1 MTHSKLG
8 HRQGGAI
15 LIVTLL
21 FLVILTMLGVT
32 AMTGTTMEERMA
44 GNTRDAQLALQ
55 AAEAALR
62 DARRDI
68 NNYTVKVG
76 ATFGRGVPLAENDFY
91 SMDSPGT
98 CNPVKPGVCQPADN
112 PDGTTYSRL
121 PGTILPSVPAT
132 HSMSAAPSVEYGEIT
147 GAELLG
153 GAAGVLANQ
162 PRYLMEAFC
171 ARVHGAA
178 LSQELRCTFIRVTAA
193 GYGRNPNT
201 VVTLQE
207 VFVRE

>member
-55 AAEAALR
+55 AAEAAMR

-76 ATFGRGVPLAENDFY
+76 ATFGRGVPLAEHDFY

-98 CNPVKPGVCQPADN
+98 CNPVKIGVCQPANN
-112 PDGTTYSRL
+112 PDGTTYSRA

-132 HSMSAAPSVEYGEIT
+132 HNMTASPSVAYGDIT
-147 GAELLG
+147 GAEPIG
-153 GAAGVLANQ
+153 NGALAAQ

-178 LSQELRCTFIRVTAA
+178 LSAELRCTFIRVTAA
-193 GYGRNPNT
+193 GYGRNPHT

-207 VFVRE
+207 IFVRE

>member
-76 ATFGRGVPLAENDFY
+76 ATFGRGIPLVEHDFY
-91 SMDSPGT
+91 GMNSPGS
-98 CNPVKPGVCQPADN
+98 CNPAKIGVCQPANN
-112 PDGTTYSRL
+112 PNGTEYSRKA
-121 PGTILPSVPAT
+121 GTILPSVPAT
-132 HSMSAAPSVEYGEIT
+132 HSMSAAPSVEYGVIT
-147 GAELLG
+147 GAEPIG
-153 GAAGVLANQ
+153 GAGVLAAQ

-171 ARVHGAA
+171 ARIHGAP
-178 LSQELRCTFIRVTAA
+178 LSAEIRCTLIRVTAA
-193 GYGRNPNT
+193 GYGRNPST